1 MGPRRIALGIMGT
14 LGLMLLSISHIMA
27 QTGDGGYRT
36 FRPHGPGPHPGVV
49 FAPGCSGFAGSKEYV
64 RLAEELRDQGYVVVF
79 ADYLGR
85 RNLKVCDGEAVTQSD
100 AGKDIVAA
108 AAWLKSQPSIDP
120 TRITAFGWSYGGG
133 AVLAAL
139 AEHSQE
145 QLIFFRAIVY
155 YAECRIA
162 RPWKVRIPVLML
174 FGGEDEVTPAKAC
187 QQVAKAS
194 AAEDSVKI
202 VVYPGVYH
210 AFDNSALPAK
220 TKYRFGTIGYNA
232 QAAVATRE
240 EIHKF
245 LLSTK

>member
-1 MGPRRIALGIMGT
+1 
-14 LGLMLLSISHIMA
+14 MA
-27 QTGDGGYRT
+27 VIGHSD
-36 FRPHGPGPHPGVV
+36 PMAHPGAV
-49 FAPGCSGFAGSKEYV
+49 FASRCSGFAGSKEYV

-85 RNLKVCDGEAVTQSD
+85 RNLKVCDGGAVTQSD

-120 TRITAFGWSYGGG
+120 TRITVFGWSYGGG

-145 QLIFFRAIVY
+145 QLIFSRAIVY
-155 YAECRIA
+155 YAECRTA

-174 FGGEDEVTPAKAC
+174 FGGEDVVTPAKAC
-187 QQVAKAS
+187 QQVAEAS
-194 AAEDSVKI
+194 ATEDSVKI
-202 VVYPGVYH
+202 VVYPGAYH

-220 TKYRFGTIGYNA
+220 TKYRFGIIGYNP
-232 QAAVATRE
+232 QAAVAARE
-240 EIHKF
+240 EIRKF
-245 LLSTK
+245 LLPMK